1 MRNELLIKRTLG
13 EADLTLVRS
22 LLTPPTSLLRATND
36 FEGVGITERTGTE
49 RRGEPKTKKRK
60 INI

>member
-1 MRNELLIKRTLG
+1 MRNGLLIKRTLG

-22 LLTPPTSLLRATND
+22 LLAPPTSLLRATND

-49 RRGEPKTKKRK
+49 RRGEPKTKKTK